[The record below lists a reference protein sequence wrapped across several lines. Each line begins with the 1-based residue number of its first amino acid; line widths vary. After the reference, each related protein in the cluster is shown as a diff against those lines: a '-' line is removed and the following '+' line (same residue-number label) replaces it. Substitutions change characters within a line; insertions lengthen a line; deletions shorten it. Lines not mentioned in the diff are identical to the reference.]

1 MVAPA
6 GLMHPTLAAEPPDG
20 TGWIFEIKWD
30 GVRALLLRHGGE
42 ARLIGRSGRDV
53 TSTYP
58 EIAAAVARLGG
69 GDVVLDAEVVALD
82 ADGRPSFHRLQHRM
96 HDRTPTPASQRAT
109 PASAL
114 VFDALAIGGRDL
126 RGRPLL
132 ERKALLRRLLRRPG
146 VLRYVDHVRGR
157 GRDFLAA
164 LAASNLEGL
173 VAKRAQSRYVVG
185 RSRDWI
191 KVKCTR
197 TGTFVIGGYTVPQ
210 GTRAHLGALHLGR
223 RDGRELAYVGRVG
236 SGLDDTMLEHLAV
249 RLGKLA
255 IPRRPFTSGDPPLGG
270 EHHWVRPRLSCSV
283 RFTEWTDDG
292 RLRHPVFLGLA

>member
-1 MVAPA
+1 
-6 GLMHPTLAAEPPDG
+6 
-20 TGWIFEIKWD
+20 
-30 GVRALLLRHGGE
+30 
-42 ARLIGRSGRDV
+42 
-53 TSTYP
+53 
-58 EIAAAVARLGG
+58 
-69 GDVVLDAEVVALD
+69 VVAIA

-96 HDRTPTPASQRAT
+96 HDRAPSAASRRT
-109 PASAL
+109 IPASAL

-146 VLRYVDHVRGR
+146 VLRYVDHVHGP

-164 LAASNLEGL
+164 LAARNLEGL
-173 VAKRAQSRYVVG
+173 VAKRAQSRYVAG

-210 GTRAHLGALHLGR
+210 GTRAHLGALHLGQ

-236 SGLDDTMLEHLAV
+236 SGLDDAMLA
-249 RLGKLA
+249 RLGERLAKLA
-255 IPRRPFTSGDPPLGG
+255 APRPPFTSGDPPLGA
-270 EHHWVRPRLSCSV
+270 EHHWVRPRLVCTV